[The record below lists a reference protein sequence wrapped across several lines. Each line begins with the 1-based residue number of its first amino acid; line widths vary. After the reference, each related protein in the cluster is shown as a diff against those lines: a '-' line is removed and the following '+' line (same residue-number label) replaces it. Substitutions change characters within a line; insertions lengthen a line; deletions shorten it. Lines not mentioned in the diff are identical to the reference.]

1 MLARQ
6 LVDKLKASPGVPMAT
21 ITIDDYPQLALLC
34 WNRSL
39 RIMEE
44 PEVLQLYETG
54 WRFIEQDQLVPSE
67 RSLIT
72 RLVNQYGNGVLN
84 V

>member
-1 MLARQ
+1 
-6 LVDKLKASPGVPMAT
+6 MAT

-34 WNRSL
+34 WNRGL
-39 RIMEE
+39 RVMDE
-44 PEVLQLYETG
+44 PEVLQQYEAG

-67 RSLIT
+67 RALIT
-72 RLVNQYGNGVLN
+72 RLVNLYGNGVLN

>member
-1 MLARQ
+1 M
-6 LVDKLKASPGVPMAT
+6 VT

-34 WNRSL
+34 WNRAL
-39 RIMEE
+39 RVMEE
-44 PEVLQLYETG
+44 PEVLQLYEAG

-67 RSLIT
+67 RALIT
-72 RLVNQYGNGVLN
+72 RLVNRYGNGVLN